1 MCYISYR
8 IMLNLFQFYKEKI
21 DFPIS
26 CYTIQSSFL
35 FDRFFLS
42 YYNDDSFLGG
52 IQMKKR
58 ILTGLKPT
66 GDLTLGNYIGSI
78 KQIVKMQEE
87 YDSFIFVADLH
98 ALTIPQDP
106 YLLNERIR
114 KFIAMYIAC
123 GVDPKKNTIYLQSEN
138 EYIPAMSYLLECTT
152 SYGEASRMIQ
162 FKEKS
167 KENANFS
174 VGLLTY
180 PILMAADILY
190 CDTCYVPVGID
201 QKQHVELARDIAE
214 RFNSRYGDT
223 FILPEPLVSKSGTKI
238 KDLKD
243 PTKKMSKS
251 EENPQGVI
259 SMFDSIEDIKKK
271 IMRAT
276 TDSGSEVKFDEE
288 NKPGISN
295 LLNITSILSGLTIEE
310 LEEKFKGSGYGE
322 FKKYVAEVVSNH
334 IGEIQKRYQELIHSS
349 ELEKILDEGIK
360 KSRELAKEKYEMMKE
375 KMGVTRVIIKKQ

>member
-1 MCYISYR
+1 
-8 IMLNLFQFYKEKI
+8 
-21 DFPIS
+21 
-26 CYTIQSSFL
+26 
-35 FDRFFLS
+35 
-42 YYNDDSFLGG
+42 
-52 IQMKKR
+52 MKKR

-78 KQIVKMQEE
+78 KQMVEMQDV

-138 EYIPAMSYLLECTT
+138 EYIPAISYLLECTT

-201 QKQHVELARDIAE
+201 QKQHVELARNVAE
-214 RFNSRYGDT
+214 RFNSRYGDIFT
-223 FILPEPLVSKSGTKI
+223 LPDALVSKSGTKI

-259 SMFDSIEDIKKK
+259 SMFDSLEDIKKK

-276 TDSGSEVKFDEE
+276 TDSGNEVKFDEE

-310 LEEKFKGSGYGE
+310 LEEKFKDTGYGE
-322 FKKYVAEVVSNH
+322 FKKYVAEVVCNH
-334 IGEIQKRYQELIHSS
+334 IEEIQKKYQELINSS
-349 ELEKILDEGIK
+349 ELEKILDEGIQ

-375 KMGVTRVIIKKQ
+375 KMGVTRRVIKKQ